1 MKSLQYI
8 NSIIASKKDLGLL
21 VFRILIGIAF
31 IWHGVPKL
39 LSGPEGWTALGSM
52 MGALG
57 IHLFPT
63 FFGLLSGIAE
73 TFGGLFILLGLFYRP
88 MALFLV
94 GNLMMAASIE
104 LAPARR
110 SCRSRVPLK
119 NVSSTSA
126 SSSPVQ
132 AATASTICFTMKS
145 VKKSAA

>member
-1 MKSLQYI
+1 M
-8 NSIIASKKDLGLL
+8 
-21 VFRILIGIAF
+21 
-31 IWHGVPKL
+31 
-39 LSGPEGWTALGSM
+39 
-52 MGALG
+52 
-57 IHLFPT
+57 
-63 FFGLLSGIAE
+63 FFGLLSGLAE
-73 TFGGLFILLGLFYRP
+73 TFGGIFILLGLFYRP

-132 AATASTICFTMKS
+132 AAAASITCFAMKS
-145 VKKSAA
+145 AKKNTILSESPQESPVCFGSTGTGRVFSLAYE